1 ATEGRQYGDL
11 VAERLVELVR
21 SEPLEGRDDLH
32 RQLVAGAATYLCHTA
47 WYARVSAA
55 SCLESLARLEYGQE
69 EPSRAAITKKGSG
82 GGDALTDELAR
93 GWVGLGDVR
102 LAEVLERGALLLS
115 HGEDAD
121 VVDSERASP
130 SADVGTRVGRQR
142 KRLLKCLGLAGGS
155 GEARAGSLYSSI
167 GDAIEDEDIEG
178 PAAIAKR
185 GSTRGGGRT
194 KPKGPIPAAS
204 STPTT
209 VGGGS
214 SSSGSGD
221 GAQQQL
227 SARQRN
233 RLAREARSNAA
244 AAAGRS
250 ASRGG
255 GGGVKGKRR
264 AGGEDHVD
272 GSGGGGED
280 EREDGP
286 PAFLG
291 RGARGSMMKD
301 VASNAREALV
311 SLAADLVAQLFHPI
325 WQCRHGAALGALS
338 ILRAWNARRRRGEP
352 VPYGA
357 RMAAWAE
364 DAVARC
370 VCVLAL
376 DRFGDYSS
384 RMVAPVRETAA
395 QLLAVA
401 ALQLEA
407 DKLRQAARLL
417 FELTASGEWQARHG
431 GFCSLESLCA
441 VAITGDGADGRG
453 AEDVCAAAARA
464 VRLVMRR
471 FLPPPVEA
479 GRNNN
484 GGEAGL
490 TLTPASRQ
498 RRERGPTGDAK
509 GEAEVSRSC
518 GGGGE
523 VFDLV
528 WKALEDLDQDSTCV
542 EDLADLLETCCEDV
556 GRASGATDPFLSSGE
571 RRLNRLLDLWED
583 VRAGVRACAVR
594 SLLALAQG
602 IVRATRPVEKTQ
614 SVGESAPAAA
624 AAAAAATR
632 CKRLLLRCFQALLSE
647 RDDGVREHSARLWSE
662 LLKGLGRA
670 DGHRGAAHASLM
682 ASCLGVLFAP
692 PATPPPPT
700 TAMEDVTTAATA
712 DSAASSSP
720 ASTRPARRPSKRAR
734 DETSGSPDA
743 RPPSKHQQRAVQ
755 DDTIVEGPAGAG
767 ASATFFGRLAS
778 AEALAELAR
787 ASAAAAADGEEAAAR
802 GDGASATSKT
812 GSSGRGSSS
821 GKRARAVSDG
831 QGSAPDGGTE
841 GVVAAKK
848 AAREL
853 VMSEVARRAGSGWA
867 WEQELAFF
875 LMEACCAGGGV
886 GARGGS
892 GGGSASTGGDEF
904 LSKAE
909 QDAWAAVDRALAT
922 KDDAAAV
929 GHKVFKELE
938 GVDKAVSAACS
949 GVIRVLLQ
957 AAGGAATATA
967 GTVEQASPAAGSASS
982 NKGVTTAT
990 SSPAAGRQRANA
1002 AARTPSKGGK
1012 SRSQSTAKGATVRG
1026 SSARSRS
1033 TAPVPPTATRAPLQ
1047 GAASVERT
1055 FQSLAAAFGETL
1067 VPVDRGATREEREAA
1082 WTGRVRHFHARIQA
1096 QQAVLTRRITS
1107 AAASVYAGVR
1117 PLPPELNP
1125 VLRPLVSAVKK
1136 EPDAQRRGLS
1146 ASRLARLATTLLGDA
1161 ERSERRDAGAMV
1173 LFGLASL
1180 SGKGQQQSLNSPA
1193 TAAAA
1198 ATEET
1203 LMAVEVAC
1211 DGATEM
1217 LRHAV
1222 SLAQSSSVAPTAPV
1236 LPPASPASA
1245 ARPLPA
1251 PGSSRGDV
1259 GSGGGRGEGRE
1270 EVVKDGGREGR
1281 RGREGRGGKAVR
1293 DWALQT
1299 LAPLLRHPSGMGAQG
1314 GNTIG
1319 AGTAALHR
1327 PQRKLSA
1334 AEKKKSADEIRAID
1348 LSAALGVAEALLQ
1361 AARDRT
1367 AAAAAANPDRGARP
1381 LLGSLLLETSLAAGL
1396 LALARSGRVPVSG
1409 EDEGADISAEPSR
1422 RRISLRQRDRSGGG
1436 AGNAHDAG
1444 TPSVDGG
1451 GHAAA
1456 VAAATADAALIIAR
1470 DAAALFPDGL
1480 WGGLRS
1486 DLLPALAAGACS
1498 GDVGG
1503 SGMRGGSFGDGGV
1516 GGIGVAGDVRAGL
1529 VLKEVVGGMGTGVVP
1544 YAARLLPVALRGM
1557 TDANEEVRGLLA
1569 GTFNELVK
1577 AVALAADDADGD
1589 GRAGDHKGGE
1599 DLGDGGVF
1607 TECIIDGQLQG
1618 QGKAS
1623 AAAAAALVGKVAGD
1637 SVEEDGELIA
1647 RHLVRGEPLP
1657 RLHRGL
1663 LPEALERK
1671 AAAGVTIRPYQWEG
1685 IAWLDFLRRIG
1696 AHGILADDMGLGK
1709 TLQALMAVAMCHHH
1723 HPGRRSLVVC
1733 PSMLVHHWKAECSR
1747 YFGDGLLRP
1756 VAYAG
1761 PPQARRRLAG
1771 RLGLGPA
1778 GNNKDRNG
1786 TTGGADGSQ
1795 GPGADGAKAS
1805 AATEEEEEPE
1815 RANVVITSYN
1825 VLRTDADVLG
1835 KQGWLYLVLD
1845 EAHLLRNPATRT
1857 AKAARALRSN
1867 HRVGLTGTPIQN
1879 SVLELWSLF
1888 EFLMPGYLGD
1898 RRSFQRD
1905 VARPVRAALSSDGD
1919 GRATVEGL
1927 QELEKLHRQ

>member
-69 EPSRAAITKKGSG
+69 EPSRAAITKKGGG

-121 VVDSERASP
+121 VVDSERATP

-178 PAAIAKR
+178 PAANAKR
-185 GSTRGGGRT
+185 GSSRGGGRT
-194 KPKGPIPAAS
+194 KPDGPIPAAS
-204 STPTT
+204 GTHTT

-214 SSSGSGD
+214 SGGGSGD
-221 GAQQQL
+221 GARQQL

-255 GGGVKGKRR
+255 GGGGVKGKRH
-264 AGGEDHVD
+264 AGGEDHGD
-272 GSGGGGED
+272 GSDGACED
-280 EREDGP
+280 GREDGP

-471 FLPPPVEA
+471 FLPPVEA
-479 GRNNN
+479 GRDNN

-490 TLTPASRQ
+490 TWAPAGRQ
-498 RRERGPTGDAK
+498 RRERGPADGGK
-509 GEAEVSRSC
+509 GEAEMLRSC

-556 GRASGATDPFLSSGE
+556 GRASGATDPFLSSGD
-571 RRLNRLLDLWED
+571 RRLNRLLNLWED

-602 IVRATRPVEKTQ
+602 IVGATRSVAKTQ
-614 SVGESAPAAA
+614 SVGGSAAAAA

-632 CKRLLLRCFQALLSE
+632 CEKLLLRCFQALLSE
-647 RDDGVREHSARLWSE
+647 RDDGVRVYSARLWSE

-682 ASCLGVLFAP
+682 VSCLGVLFAP

-700 TAMEDVTTAATA
+700 AAMEDVTTAATA

-734 DETSGSPDA
+734 GETSGSPEDVSAA

-755 DDTIVEGPAGAG
+755 ADTIVEGPAGAG
-767 ASATFFGRLAS
+767 ASATFLGRLAS
-778 AEALAELAR
+778 AGALAELAR
-787 ASAAAAADGEEAAAR
+787 ASATAAADGEEAAAR
-802 GDGASATSKT
+802 GDGASATGKT
-812 GSSGRGSSS
+812 GSSGCRGSSS

-831 QGSAPDGGTE
+831 HGSASDGETE

-848 AAREL
+848 TAREL
-853 VMSEVARRAGSGWA
+853 VMSEVARKAGSGWA

-892 GGGSASTGGDEF
+892 GGGSASTRGDEV

-922 KDDAAAV
+922 KDDAATV
-929 GHKVFKELE
+929 GQKVFKELE

-957 AAGGAATATA
+957 AAGGSATTTA
-967 GTVEQASPAAGSASS
+967 GTVEQAAPAARSASS
-982 NKGVTTAT
+982 NKGVTAAT
-990 SSPAAGRQRANA
+990 STGAGSHTANT
-1002 AARTPSKGGK
+1002 AARKPSKGGK
-1012 SRSQSTAKGATVRG
+1012 SRSQGTAKAATVRG

-1033 TAPVPPTATRAPLQ
+1033 TAPVPPTATPAPLQ

-1067 VPVDRGATREEREAA
+1067 VPVDRGATREKREAV
-1082 WTGRVRHFHARIQA
+1082 WTGSVRHFHARIQA
-1096 QQAVLTRRITS
+1096 QQAVLTRRISS

-1146 ASRLARLATTLLGDA
+1146 ASRLARLATALLGDA
-1161 ERSERRDAGAMV
+1161 ARSERRDAGAMV

-1222 SLAQSSSVAPTAPV
+1222 SFASSSSAAPTAPV

-1251 PGSSRGDV
+1251 PGSSRSDV

-1270 EVVKDGGREGR
+1270 EEVKGGGREGG
-1281 RGREGRGGKAVR
+1281 RGRGGRGGKAVR

-1299 LAPLLRHPSGMGAQG
+1299 LAPLLRHPSGMGTQG
-1314 GNTIG
+1314 GNTIIE
-1319 AGTAALHR
+1319 AGTTALPR

-1334 AEKKKSADEIRAID
+1334 AEKKKSTAEIRAID

-1367 AAAAAANPDRGARP
+1367 AAAAAANPHWGARP

-1409 EDEGADISAEPSR
+1409 EDEGADISAEPTR
-1422 RRISLRQRDRSGGG
+1422 RGIPLRQHNRSGGG
-1436 AGNAHDAG
+1436 AG
-1444 TPSVDGG
+1444 
-1451 GHAAA
+1451 
-1456 VAAATADAALIIAR
+1456 
-1470 DAAALFPDGL
+1470 
-1480 WGGLRS
+1480 
-1486 DLLPALAAGACS
+1486 
-1498 GDVGG
+1498 
-1503 SGMRGGSFGDGGV
+1503 
-1516 GGIGVAGDVRAGL
+1516 
-1529 VLKEVVGGMGTGVVP
+1529 
-1544 YAARLLPVALRGM
+1544 
-1557 TDANEEVRGLLA
+1557 
-1569 GTFNELVK
+1569 
-1577 AVALAADDADGD
+1577 
-1589 GRAGDHKGGE
+1589 
-1599 DLGDGGVF
+1599 
-1607 TECIIDGQLQG
+1607 
-1618 QGKAS
+1618 
-1623 AAAAAALVGKVAGD
+1623 
-1637 SVEEDGELIA
+1637 
-1647 RHLVRGEPLP
+1647 
-1657 RLHRGL
+1657 
-1663 LPEALERK
+1663 
-1671 AAAGVTIRPYQWEG
+1671 
-1685 IAWLDFLRRIG
+1685 
-1696 AHGILADDMGLGK
+1696 
-1709 TLQALMAVAMCHHH
+1709 
-1723 HPGRRSLVVC
+1723 
-1733 PSMLVHHWKAECSR
+1733 
-1747 YFGDGLLRP
+1747 
-1756 VAYAG
+1756 
-1761 PPQARRRLAG
+1761 
-1771 RLGLGPA
+1771 
-1778 GNNKDRNG
+1778 
-1786 TTGGADGSQ
+1786 
-1795 GPGADGAKAS
+1795 
-1805 AATEEEEEPE
+1805 
-1815 RANVVITSYN
+1815 
-1825 VLRTDADVLG
+1825 
-1835 KQGWLYLVLD
+1835 
-1845 EAHLLRNPATRT
+1845 
-1857 AKAARALRSN
+1857 
-1867 HRVGLTGTPIQN
+1867 
-1879 SVLELWSLF
+1879 
-1888 EFLMPGYLGD
+1888 
-1898 RRSFQRD
+1898 
-1905 VARPVRAALSSDGD
+1905 
-1919 GRATVEGL
+1919 
-1927 QELEKLHRQ
+1927 

>member
-1 ATEGRQYGDL
+1 MPR
-11 VAERLVELVR
+11 
-21 SEPLEGRDDLH
+21 
-32 RQLVAGAATYLCHTA
+32 
-47 WYARVSAA
+47 
-55 SCLESLARLEYGQE
+55 
-69 EPSRAAITKKGSG
+69 
-82 GGDALTDELAR
+82 
-93 GWVGLGDVR
+93 
-102 LAEVLERGALLLS
+102 
-115 HGEDAD
+115 
-121 VVDSERASP
+121 
-130 SADVGTRVGRQR
+130 
-142 KRLLKCLGLAGGS
+142 
-155 GEARAGSLYSSI
+155 
-167 GDAIEDEDIEG
+167 
-178 PAAIAKR
+178 
-185 GSTRGGGRT
+185 
-194 KPKGPIPAAS
+194 
-204 STPTT
+204 
-209 VGGGS
+209 
-214 SSSGSGD
+214 SGD
-221 GAQQQL
+221 
-227 SARQRN
+227 
-233 RLAREARSNAA
+233 
-244 AAAGRS
+244 
-250 ASRGG
+250 
-255 GGGVKGKRR
+255 
-264 AGGEDHVD
+264 
-272 GSGGGGED
+272 
-280 EREDGP
+280 
-286 PAFLG
+286 
-291 RGARGSMMKD
+291 
-301 VASNAREALV
+301 
-311 SLAADLVAQLFHPI
+311 
-325 WQCRHGAALGALS
+325 
-338 ILRAWNARRRRGEP
+338 
-352 VPYGA
+352 
-357 RMAAWAE
+357 
-364 DAVARC
+364 
-370 VCVLAL
+370 
-376 DRFGDYSS
+376 
-384 RMVAPVRETAA
+384 
-395 QLLAVA
+395 
-401 ALQLEA
+401 
-407 DKLRQAARLL
+407 
-417 FELTASGEWQARHG
+417 
-431 GFCSLESLCA
+431 
-441 VAITGDGADGRG
+441 
-453 AEDVCAAAARA
+453 
-464 VRLVMRR
+464 
-471 FLPPPVEA
+471 
-479 GRNNN
+479 
-484 GGEAGL
+484 
-490 TLTPASRQ
+490 
-498 RRERGPTGDAK
+498 
-509 GEAEVSRSC
+509 EV
-518 GGGGE
+518 
-523 VFDLV
+523 
-528 WKALEDLDQDSTCV
+528 
-542 EDLADLLETCCEDV
+542 
-556 GRASGATDPFLSSGE
+556 
-571 RRLNRLLDLWED
+571 
-583 VRAGVRACAVR
+583 
-594 SLLALAQG
+594 
-602 IVRATRPVEKTQ
+602 
-614 SVGESAPAAA
+614 
-624 AAAAAATR
+624 
-632 CKRLLLRCFQALLSE
+632 
-647 RDDGVREHSARLWSE
+647 
-662 LLKGLGRA
+662 
-670 DGHRGAAHASLM
+670 
-682 ASCLGVLFAP
+682 
-692 PATPPPPT
+692 
-700 TAMEDVTTAATA
+700 
-712 DSAASSSP
+712 
-720 ASTRPARRPSKRAR
+720 
-734 DETSGSPDA
+734 
-743 RPPSKHQQRAVQ
+743 
-755 DDTIVEGPAGAG
+755 
-767 ASATFFGRLAS
+767 
-778 AEALAELAR
+778 
-787 ASAAAAADGEEAAAR
+787 
-802 GDGASATSKT
+802 
-812 GSSGRGSSS
+812 
-821 GKRARAVSDG
+821 
-831 QGSAPDGGTE
+831 
-841 GVVAAKK
+841 
-848 AAREL
+848 
-853 VMSEVARRAGSGWA
+853 
-867 WEQELAFF
+867 
-875 LMEACCAGGGV
+875 
-886 GARGGS
+886 
-892 GGGSASTGGDEF
+892 

-922 KDDAAAV
+922 KDDAATV
-929 GHKVFKELE
+929 GQKVFKELE

-957 AAGGAATATA
+957 HTFLEDVLVATTSVTAPSRRCRSYASRHPSRIRRKDNVVVMAEAYEDAGGGAATATA
-967 GTVEQASPAAGSASS
+967 GTVEQASPAAGSASG
-982 NKGVTTAT
+982 NKGVTTVT
-990 SSPAAGRQRANA
+990 SSTAAGSQRADA
-1002 AARTPSKGGK
+1002 AARNPSKGGK
-1012 SRSQSTAKGATVRG
+1012 SRSKGTAKAATVRG

-1033 TAPVPPTATRAPLQ
+1033 TAPVPPTATPAPLQ

-1067 VPVDRGATREEREAA
+1067 VPVDRAATREEREAV

-1096 QQAVLTRRITS
+1096 QQAVLMRRVTS
-1107 AAASVYAGVR
+1107 AAASVYAGVL

-1146 ASRLARLATTLLGDA
+1146 ASRLARLATALLGDA
-1161 ERSERRDAGAMV
+1161 ARSERRDAGAMV

-1180 SGKGQQQSLNSPA
+1180 SGKGQQQSLNSPS

-1222 SLAQSSSVAPTAPV
+1222 SLAPSSSAVPTAPV

-1245 ARPLPA
+1245 ARPLLA
-1251 PGSSRGDV
+1251 PGSTRSDV
-1259 GSGGGRGEGRE
+1259 RSGGGRGEGRE

-1281 RGREGRGGKAVR
+1281 RGRGGRGGKAVR

-1299 LAPLLRHPSGMGAQG
+1299 LAPLLRHPSGMGTQG

-1319 AGTAALHR
+1319 AGTAALPR

-1367 AAAAAANPDRGARP
+1367 AAAAAAAANPDRGERP

-1396 LALARSGRVPVSG
+1396 LALARSGVPVSG
-1409 EDEGADISAEPSR
+1409 EDEGADISAEPSHR
-1422 RRISLRQRDRSGGG
+1422 RTRLRQHRRSGGG
-1436 AGNAHDAG
+1436 AGNAHDGG

-1480 WGGLRS
+1480 WEGLRS

-1577 AVALAADDADGD
+1577 AVALAADDADDD

-1599 DLGDGGVF
+1599 DLGDGGVS
-1607 TECIIDGQLQG
+1607 TECTIDGQLHG

-1623 AAAAAALVGKVAGD
+1623 AAAAAARVGKAAGD

-1663 LPEALERK
+1663 LPEALERN

-1761 PPQARRRLAG
+1761 PPLARRRLAG

-1778 GNNKDRNG
+1778 GNHKDRNG
-1786 TTGGADGSQ
+1786 TNGDADGSQ
-1795 GPGADGAKAS
+1795 GPGTDGAKAS
-1805 AATEEEEEPE
+1805 AAVEEEEEPE

-1888 EFLMPGYLGD
+1888 EFLMPG
-1898 RRSFQRD
+1898 RSFQRH

-1927 QELEKLHRQ
+1927 QELEKLHRQAGSRSPMLLWIVLVVAVLPFVLRREKSEVLADLPSKIITEMVCDLTPEQRRLHNIWARGGDGGRVLAAVAQAEEMEAARLRAVASAAVAATAAAAAATATSERSAEPTGHVDGPTTAAPTPFPAVTATGGDSAAGDGGAATADSRGKNTTTEASRAAAPTGRLSCGAQTLACLSKLQLLCVHPSLVAPEEGTKRREMSEDVKLSGKLMALRELLWDAGIGKSESVDIGSSDSDTGTVDDSSSDDNEEEEEEKEEKAGRTVNDGKRRRSLEQRQSSSDSRKRGRNSRGGPEGGGSRAGYTNPSPAKAGPNSSTSSPGKLDTKRPTVGTAGSSVRAARSSSSRAPAESTGKGGKPPPTSTTRGKGSLPRQEEATTAGDGVASPLPGCKCLIFAQHKAALDVTESALLRPCFPGVKYLRMDGSVSQAERAAAVDRFSADPSVAILLLTTRVGHLGLNLSAASMVVFLEHDWNPQVDLQVRGCAGVLGCCERITRPTDRPTTYTFFK